1 MHEIL
6 CPWFQYMNLL
16 QFFFKEELALKVFI
30 WERKNKD
37 ISVKTHT
44 FARPL
49 CIMHIH
55 HLTFYGPSQYLS
67 SFPSNGP
74 KSINFRFSLI
84 SLSVR
89 KKSIGLVYALANNL
103 ENTVDTIDTFNNV
116 NNGGNFGNVDK
127 LTNVDNVDVLD
138 NVGNDGN
145 VCNYWQCTM
154 CCLGSMFSFQLN
166 KLGQIYVEWYNK
178 T

>member
-1 MHEIL
+1 MLRIAFGRTHPTSGDQNTIKTA
-6 CPWFQYMNLL
+6 L
-16 QFFFKEELALKVFI
+16 QPLFAKKALG
-30 WERKNKD
+30 
-37 ISVKTHT
+37 
-44 FARPL
+44 PL

-103 ENTVDTIDTFNNV
+103 ENTVDTIDTFNNFD
-116 NNGGNFGNVDK
+116 NGGNFGNVDK
-127 LTNVDNVDVLD
+127 MTNVDNVVVLD
-138 NVGNDGN
+138 NVDNLAMMAMYAITDSARCAVWV
-145 VCNYWQCTM
+145 VCFPSN
-154 CCLGSMFSFQLN
+154 
-166 KLGQIYVEWYNK
+166 
-178 T
+178 